1 MQTNAR
7 EGAVDE
13 HEGLQGPEVWSS
25 VVAVGGADDQGDCT

>member
-13 HEGLQGPEVWSS
+13 HEGLQGPEVWS